1 MGLFSKFSR
10 STRVFDLIGAQA
22 AHLPI
27 AAAGLAQLMTAP
39 VHERAELQQQLH
51 TIENNADESNHALLK
66 VVNRSFV
73 LPFDREDLYAL
84 TTAVDNCVD
93 LMDEVGEN
101 VAFMRPLTLPDS
113 VPTVVDILK
122 SCARLSSDILA
133 HFNPTS
139 PDTRE
144 YWVEINQLENKGDSL
159 YRSSLAALF
168 ENATDAIEL
177 LRVKLVVDTL
187 EDTVDAF
194 ETLAAVV
201 ERIALKES

>member
-1 MGLFSKFSR
+1 M
-10 STRVFDLIGAQA
+10 
-22 AHLPI
+22 
-27 AAAGLAQLMTAP
+27 
-39 VHERAELQQQLH
+39 
-51 TIENNADESNHALLK
+51 
-66 VVNRSFV
+66 VNRSFV

-84 TTAVDNCVD
+84 TTAIDNCVD

-113 VPTVVDILK
+113 APTVVDILK
-122 SCARLSSDILA
+122 TCARLSSDILA

-159 YRSSLAALF
+159 YRSTLASLF

>member
-1 MGLFSKFSR
+1 
-10 STRVFDLIGAQA
+10 
-22 AHLPI
+22 
-27 AAAGLAQLMTAP
+27 
-39 VHERAELQQQLH
+39 
-51 TIENNADESNHALLK
+51 
-66 VVNRSFV
+66 
-73 LPFDREDLYAL
+73 
-84 TTAVDNCVD
+84 
-93 LMDEVGEN
+93 
-101 VAFMRPLTLPDS
+101 MRPLTLPDS

-159 YRSSLAALF
+159 YRSTLAALF